1 MIGTLKAGDLAL
13 YNQQVLHCG
22 SANESPRSRPA
33 AVLRLFQGQE
43 CAQSR
48 RHSCRG
54 QGEHAAGAFQNK
66 LTLGDI
72 LAELRA
78 LDGPVRS
85 VEGRPDERGIF
96 EELDLIDAT
105 EVREP
110 AADGADA

>member
-1 MIGTLKAGDLAL
+1 M
-13 YNQQVLHCG
+13 
-22 SANESPRSRPA
+22 RP
-33 AVLRLFQGQE
+33 
-43 CAQSR
+43 
-48 RHSCRG
+48 
-54 QGEHAAGAFQNK
+54 AFQNK

-78 LDGPVRS
+78 LDGQQVRS

>member
-1 MIGTLKAGDLAL
+1 
-13 YNQQVLHCG
+13 
-22 SANESPRSRPA
+22 
-33 AVLRLFQGQE
+33 
-43 CAQSR
+43 
-48 RHSCRG
+48 
-54 QGEHAAGAFQNK
+54 
-66 LTLGDI
+66 LGDI

-78 LDGPVRS
+78 LDGQQVRS